1 MLERLIIKGFQSHL
15 DTDITFDG
23 GINFVKGDN
32 ACGKSALRRAL
43 LWVLTNKPSGAS
55 FINWGYGD
63 SDVCAATVVYNG
75 HTVTRRRSRNGK
87 VNEYVL
93 DGESLSG
100 FGVNV
105 PDPVK
110 AVLSLDDTNVELQH
124 SSLFML
130 NESPPEMAR
139 RLNKLTNLEDID
151 KAFSAVR
158 KMKLENSKSI
168 KAAED
173 KLEEL
178 SNEIEKYSFMED
190 AGKLITELESREK
203 EADSLNASVSDTR
216 DLLSTLA
223 GLQFKLTPNVDVL
236 LLTDAYSAAQNG
248 KKLFTEVSNLY
259 DTISSLQV
267 LPELKHITSSQ
278 MQDARDRMVA
288 AGMEVEAVN
297 LLMKD
302 INSNELCAMAPLS
315 SRDINMDNVNDAIDA
330 YREAQVLISKIDE
343 AGAALEAG
351 EMKYKVLYNE
361 YEKIKPATCPLCGNA
376 FGGEHE
382 DCIDS

>member
-63 SDVCAATVVYNG
+63 SDVCEATAVYNG

-190 AGKLITELESREK
+190 AGKLITELEYREK

-216 DLLSTLA
+216 DLLSTLT
-223 GLQFKLTPNVDVL
+223 GLQFKLTPNVDVIS
-236 LLTDAYSAAQNG
+236 LTDAYTAAQTG
-248 KKLFTEVSNLY
+248 KKTLDEVTNLY
-259 DTISSLQV
+259 DTLVSLEV
-267 LPELKHITSSQ
+267 LPELKHITTKQ
-278 MQDARDRMVA
+278 LQDARDRMVA

-297 LLMKD
+297 LLVKD
-302 INSNELCAMAPLS
+302 INSNELCTMAPLS
-315 SRDINMDNVNDAIDA
+315 SRDINMNDVNDAIDA

-361 YEKIKPATCPLCGNA
+361 YEKIKPATCPLCGNT

>member
-43 LWVLTNKPSGAS
+43 LWVLTNKPSGVS

-63 SDVCAATVVYNG
+63 SDVCEATVVYNG

-110 AVLSLDDTNVELQH
+110 EVLSLDDTNVELQH

-151 KAFSAVR
+151 KAFTSMR
-158 KMKLENSKSI
+158 RMKLENSKSI
-168 KAAED
+168 KTSEE
-173 KLEEL
+173 KLVELTEEL
-178 SNEIEKYSFMED
+178 EKYSFLKD
-190 AGKLITELESREK
+190 AKAVVQELEIKEK
-203 EADSLNASVSDTR
+203 DADDLRVTSTAVR
-216 DLLSTLA
+216 DL
-223 GLQFKLTPNVDVL
+223 V
-236 LLTDAYSAAQNG
+236 
-248 KKLFTEVSNLY
+248 
-259 DTISSLQV
+259 DTISLLELGPESPVAVSSVMDVCNAAKTDKSLHEEVSAFYDTLISLQQ
-267 LPELKHITSSQ
+267 LPELKHILPQQLQTI
-278 MQDARDRMVA
+278 RDTMIGL
-288 AGMEVEAVN
+288 GMEVQAMN
-297 LLMKD
+297 LLLDDINNNGLCKMAPVTSKD
-302 INSNELCAMAPLS
+302 INMS
-315 SRDINMDNVNDAIDA
+315 DVNDAIDE
-330 YREAQVLISKIDE
+330 YREAQVLISKIEE
-343 AGAALEAG
+343 ADTALEAG
-351 EMKYKVLYNE
+351 LLKYDVLYKE
-361 YEKIKPATCPLCGNA
+361 YEKIKPETCPLCGGPY
-376 FGGEHE
+376 GGEHE
-382 DCIDS
+382 DCING

>member
-15 DTDITFDG
+15 DTDITFDK

-32 ACGKSALRRAL
+32 ACGKSAMRRAL

-55 FINWGYGD
+55 FINWGFSD
-63 SDVCAATVVYNG
+63 SDVCEATVVYNG
-75 HTVTRRRSRNGK
+75 HVVTRRRSRNGK

-110 AVLSLDDTNVELQH
+110 AVLTLDDTNIELQH

-151 KAFSAVR
+151 KAFAAVR
-158 KMKLENSKSI
+158 RMKLENSKSI
-168 KAAED
+168 KTAEE

-178 SNEIEKYSFMED
+178 DAEIDKYSFMED
-190 AGKLITELESREK
+190 AGKLVVELEQKEK
-203 EADSLNASVSDTR
+203 SVDELNIDYLNTK
-216 DLLSTLA
+216 DLLDTLA
-223 GLQFKLTPNVDVL
+223 SLQLKPSPNVDVL
-236 LLTDAYSAAQNG
+236 LLTDAYTAAQNG

-278 MQDARDRMVA
+278 MQAVRDRMVA
-288 AGMEVEAVN
+288 AGMEVETIN
-297 LLMKD
+297 LLLKD
-302 INSNELCAMAPLS
+302 INSNELHIMAPLT
-315 SRDINMDNVNDAIDA
+315 SRDINMNDVSDAIDA
-330 YREAQVLISKIDE
+330 YREAQVLISKIEE
-343 AGAALEAG
+343 ADTALEAG
-351 EMKYKVLYNE
+351 EMKYKVLYDE
-361 YEKIKPATCPLCGNA
+361 YEKIKPATCPLCGNT

>member
-1 MLERLIIKGFQSHL
+1 M
-15 DTDITFDG
+15 
-23 GINFVKGDN
+23 
-32 ACGKSALRRAL
+32 RRAL

-55 FINWGYGD
+55 FINWGFSD
-63 SDVCAATVVYNG
+63 SDVCEATVVYDG
-75 HTVTRRRSRNGK
+75 HVVTRRRSRNGK

-110 AVLSLDDTNVELQH
+110 AVLTLDDTNVELQH

-151 KAFSAVR
+151 KAFAAVR
-158 KMKLENSKSI
+158 RMKLENSKSI
-168 KAAED
+168 KAAEE

-178 SNEIEKYSFMED
+178 DDEIDKYSFMED
-190 AGKLITELESREK
+190 AGKLVVELEQKEK
-203 EADSLNASVSDTR
+203 IVDALNIEYLDTKDLLNTLASLQLKPSPNV
-216 DLLSTLA
+216 DLLS
-223 GLQFKLTPNVDVL
+223 V
-236 LLTDAYSAAQNG
+236 TDLYTAAQTG
-248 KKLFTEVSNLY
+248 KKTLDEVTSLY
-259 DTISSLQV
+259 DTLVSLEV
-267 LPELKHITSSQ
+267 LPELTHITIRQ
-278 MQDARDRMVA
+278 LQDARDRMVA

-297 LLMKD
+297 LLVKD
-302 INSNELCAMAPLS
+302 INRNELCKMAPLA
-315 SRDINMDNVNDAIDA
+315 SRDINMNDVNDAIDA
-330 YREAQVLISKIDE
+330 YREAQVLISKIEE
-343 AGAALEAG
+343 ADTALEAG

-361 YEKIKPATCPLCGNA
+361 YEKIKPATCPLCGNT

>member
-15 DTDITFDG
+15 DTDITFDN

-32 ACGKSALRRAL
+32 ACGKSAMRRAL

-55 FINWGYGD
+55 FINWGFSD
-63 SDVCAATVVYNG
+63 SDVCEATVVYNG
-75 HTVTRRRSRNGK
+75 HVVTRRRSRNGK

-110 AVLSLDDTNVELQH
+110 AVLTLDDTNVELQH

-151 KAFSAVR
+151 KAFAAVR
-158 KMKLENSKSI
+158 RMKLENSKSI
-168 KAAED
+168 KAAEE

-178 SNEIEKYSFMED
+178 DAEIDKYSFMED
-190 AGKLITELESREK
+190 AGKLVVELEQKEK
-203 EADSLNASVSDTR
+203 SADELNIRYLDTKDLLDTLGLLQLKPSPNV
-216 DLLSTLA
+216 DLLS
-223 GLQFKLTPNVDVL
+223 V
-236 LLTDAYSAAQNG
+236 TDLYTAAQTG
-248 KKLFTEVSNLY
+248 KKTLDEVTNLY
-259 DTISSLQV
+259 DTLVSLEV
-267 LPELKHITSSQ
+267 LPEPTHITIKQ
-278 MQDARDRMVA
+278 LQDARDRMVA

-297 LLMKD
+297 LLVKD
-302 INSNELCAMAPLS
+302 INSNELCSMAPLT
-315 SRDINMDNVNDAIDA
+315 SRDINMNDVNDAIDA
-330 YREAQVLISKIDE
+330 YREAQVLISKIEE
-343 AGAALEAG
+343 ADTALEAG
-351 EMKYKVLYNE
+351 EMKYKVLYDE
-361 YEKIKPATCPLCGNA
+361 YEKIKPATCPLCGNT

>member
-15 DTDITFDG
+15 DTDITFDN

-43 LWVLTNKPSGAS
+43 LWVLTNKPSGTS
-55 FINWGYGD
+55 FINWGYSD
-63 SDVCAATVVYNG
+63 SDVCEATVVYNG

-93 DGESLSG
+93 DGDSLSG

-110 AVLSLDDTNVELQH
+110 DVLSLDDTNVELQH

-151 KAFSAVR
+151 KAFTAVR
-158 KMKLENSKSI
+158 KMKLENSKAI
-168 KAAED
+168 KTADD

-178 SNEIEKYSFMED
+178 SSEIEKYSFLAD
-190 AGKLITELESREK
+190 AGKVVAELEAKEK
-203 EADSLNASVSDTR
+203 EADVASMHLSDVR
-216 DLLSTLA
+216 DLVSAFGTLIS
-223 GLQFKLTPNVDVL
+223 KPDPPVDLRTV
-236 LLTDAYSAAQNG
+236 TNAYDAAQSG
-248 KKLFTEVSNLY
+248 KKLVTEASSLC
-259 DTISSLQV
+259 DTVNALQV
-267 LPELKHITSSQ
+267 LPELKHITTKQ
-278 MQDARDRMVA
+278 MQTARDAMVA
-288 AGMEVEAVN
+288 AGMEVESIH
-297 LLMKD
+297 LLLNDINNNELCDMPPMSSKD
-302 INSNELCAMAPLS
+302 INLN
-315 SRDINMDNVNDAIDA
+315 DVNDAIDG
-330 YREAQVLISKIDE
+330 YLEAQMLISKLEE
-343 AGAALEAG
+343 AELALEAG
-351 EMKYKVLYNE
+351 EIRYTAMKSE
-361 YEKIKPATCPLCGNA
+361 YDKIKPVTCPLCGGM

>member
-15 DTDITFDG
+15 DTDITFDK

-32 ACGKSALRRAL
+32 ACGKSAMRRAL
-43 LWVLTNKPSGAS
+43 LWVLTNKPSGVS
-55 FINWGYGD
+55 FINWNYGD
-63 SDVCAATVVYNG
+63 SDICEATVVYNG

-110 AVLSLDDTNVELQH
+110 EVLSLDDTNVELQH

-151 KAFSAVR
+151 KAFTAVR

-168 KAAED
+168 KTSED

-178 SNEIEKYSFMED
+178 DTEISKYSFMED
-190 AGKLITELESREK
+190 AGKLVVKLEQREK
-203 EADSLNASVSDTR
+203 SVDELNIGYLDTK
-216 DLLSTLA
+216 DLLNTLA
-223 GLQFKLTPNVDVL
+223 SLQLKPSPNVGL
-236 LLTDAYSAAQNG
+236 LSVTDLYTAAQTG
-248 KKLFTEVSNLY
+248 KKTLDEVTNLY
-259 DTISSLQV
+259 DTLVSLEV
-267 LPELKHITSSQ
+267 LPELKHITSKQ
-278 MQDARDRMVA
+278 IQAARDVMVA
-288 AGMEVEAVN
+288 AGMEMESLN
-297 LLMKD
+297 LLLND
-302 INSNELCAMAPLS
+302 INNNRLCAIAPMS
-315 SRDINMDNVNDAIDA
+315 SKGINMNDVNDAIDA

-343 AGAALEAG
+343 AKTALEAG
-351 EMKYKVLYNE
+351 EIRYEVLYNE
-361 YEKIKPATCPLCGNA
+361 YEKVKPATCPLCGGI

>member
-15 DTDITFDG
+15 DTDITFDK

-32 ACGKSALRRAL
+32 ACGKSAMRRAL
-43 LWVLTNKPSGAS
+43 LWVLTNKPSGVS
-55 FINWGYGD
+55 FINWNYGD
-63 SDVCAATVVYNG
+63 SDICEATVVYNG

-110 AVLSLDDTNVELQH
+110 EVLSLDDTNVELQH

-151 KAFSAVR
+151 KAFTAVR

-168 KAAED
+168 KTAEE

-178 SNEIEKYSFMED
+178 DAEIDKYSFMED
-190 AGKLITELESREK
+190 AGKLVVKLEQREK
-203 EADSLNASVSDTR
+203 SVDELNIGYLDTK
-216 DLLSTLA
+216 DLLNTLA
-223 GLQFKLTPNVDVL
+223 SLQLKPSPNVGL
-236 LLTDAYSAAQNG
+236 LSVTDTYTSAQSS
-248 KKLFTEVSNLY
+248 KKLLDDASSIY
-259 DTISSLQV
+259 DAICALQV
-267 LPELKHITSSQ
+267 LPELRHMTSKQ
-278 MQDARDRMVA
+278 IQAARDVMVA
-288 AGMEVEAVN
+288 AGMEMESLN
-297 LLMKD
+297 LLLNDINNNRLCAIAPMSSKD
-302 INSNELCAMAPLS
+302 INMNA
-315 SRDINMDNVNDAIDA
+315 VNDAIDE
-330 YREAQVLISKIDE
+330 YREAQMLISKIDD
-343 AGAALEAG
+343 AKTALEAG
-351 EMKYKVLYNE
+351 EIRYEVLYNE
-361 YEKIKPATCPLCGNA
+361 YEKVKPATCPLCGGI